1 LYSKLARRLQ
11 LLNNK
16 RYWITRMN
24 QDKRHIVIDDTTLR
38 DGEQSAGVVFTLD
51 EKLAIASRLDQIGVP
66 ELEVGIPAMGEDERE
81 SIRAVSALNLDAR
94 LLVWSRMREDDID
107 HCASLGVDMVDVS
120 VPVSQ
125 QQIERKLNRSCD
137 WVLGAIEYHVKK
149 ALDMGLEVCV
159 GGEDSSRADL
169 DFILQ
174 IVEVAERAGASRFRF
189 ADTLGIMEPFGV
201 MKSIGRICQA
211 TDMQIEMHAHDDFG
225 LATANTLAAAMAG
238 ASHLNTTVNGLGERA
253 GNAAMEEVVLGLKH
267 LYRIDTQID
276 VKQLA
281 DVSSMVEAASGRPT
295 AWQKSIVG
303 KGVFTHE
310 SGIHVD
316 GLLKDPANYQSMD
329 PSEVGR
335 VHTLVL
341 GKHSGASGVMLAFK
355 EIGIEIS
362 RAEATLLLPKVREF
376 VTSNKR
382 APDAAELEVMLQDM
396 SRMNKLIPLITATNI
411 EAGLAGE
418 L

>member
-1 LYSKLARRLQ
+1 MTA
-11 LLNNK
+11 
-16 RYWITRMN
+16 
-24 QDKRHIVIDDTTLR
+24 DKRHIVIDDTTLR

-51 EKLAIASRLDQIGVP
+51 EKLAIAKRLDEIGVP
-66 ELEVGIPAMGEDERE
+66 ELEVGIPAMGEHERDG
-81 SIRAVSALNLDAR
+81 IRAVADLKLNAR
-94 LLVWSRMREDDID
+94 LLVWSRMREDDIGL
-107 HCASLGVDMVDVS
+107 CAGLGVDMVDVS
-120 VPVSQ
+120 VPLSD
-125 QQIERKLNRSCD
+125 QQIERKLNRSRG
-137 WVLGAIEYHVKK
+137 WVLSAIEYHVKK
-149 ALDMGLEVCV
+149 TLDMGLEVCV

-201 MKSIGRICQA
+201 MQRIGRICQA

-238 ASHLNTTVNGLGERA
+238 ANHLNTTVNGLGERA

-267 LYRIDTQID
+267 LYSIQTGID
-276 VKQLA
+276 VRQLA
-281 DVSSMVEAASGRPT
+281 DVSHMVETASGRPT

-303 KGVFTHE
+303 EGVFTHE

-329 PSEVGR
+329 PREVGR

-341 GKHSGASGVMLAFK
+341 GKHSGASGVMLAY
-355 EIGIEIS
+355 EQIGIEIS
-362 RAEATLLLPKVREF
+362 RAEATLLLPKVRGV

-382 APDAAELEVMLQDM
+382 APDAAELEAMLQDM
-396 SRMNKLIPLITATNI
+396 NRLNKLIPLITTTNI

>member
-1 LYSKLARRLQ
+1 
-11 LLNNK
+11 
-16 RYWITRMN
+16 MN
-24 QDKRHIVIDDTTLR
+24 QNKRHIVIDDTTLR

-51 EKLAIASRLDQIGVP
+51 EKLAIAGRLDRIGVP

-81 SIRAVSALNLDAR
+81 SIRVVSALNLNAH

-107 HCASLGVDMVDVS
+107 LCAGLGVDMVDVS

-125 QQIERKLNRSCD
+125 QQIECKLNRSRD

-149 ALDMGLEVCV
+149 VLDMGLEVCV

-174 IVEVAERAGASRFRF
+174 VIEVAERAGASRFRF

-201 MKSIGRICQA
+201 MQHIGRICQA

-238 ASHLNTTVNGLGERA
+238 ANHLNTTVNGLGERA

-267 LYRIDTQID
+267 LYSIQTGID
-276 VKQLA
+276 VRQLA
-281 DVSSMVEAASGRPT
+281 DVSHMVETASGRPT

-303 KGVFTHE
+303 EGVFTHE

-329 PSEVGR
+329 PREVGR

-341 GKHSGASGVMLAFK
+341 GKHSGASGVMLAY
-355 EIGIEIS
+355 EQIGIEIS

-382 APDAAELEVMLQDM
+382 APAAAELEAMLQDM
-396 SRMNKLIPLITATNI
+396 SRLNKLIPLITTTNI
-411 EAGLAGE
+411 EAGLAGD